1 MNKRPTDIL
10 EDKHCV
16 ILKVVGTMS
25 VLAESLEMGAGVVP
39 DVLRDIAEFMGV
51 FADKSVLTSRPAVV
65 LMPPPTA
72 VPFGPPDPPRPVCR
86 GSPGN

>member
-10 EDKHCV
+10 EDKHRV

-51 FADKSVLTSRPAVV
+51 FADPCHHYYGYQVRLS
-65 LMPPPTA
+65 
-72 VPFGPPDPPRPVCR
+72 
-86 GSPGN
+86 